1 MKQTALT
8 SVHEKLGAKMAEFAG
23 YNMPIVYTSQV
34 EEHHTVRNGVGVF
47 DVSHMGEF
55 ILKGEGAADLIQRV
69 TTNDVYALSPG
80 KAQYS
85 CMPNATGG
93 IVDDLLVYHLEDG
106 NYMLVVNASNMEKD

>member
-8 SVHEKLGAKMAEFAG
+8 QLHKDLGAKMAEFAG
-23 YNMPIVYTSQV
+23 YEMPIVYSGQV
-34 EEHHTVRNGVGVF
+34 EEHHTVRNAVGVF

-55 ILKGEGAADLIQRV
+55 ILKGEGAAALIQKV
-69 TTNDVYALSPG
+69 TSNDVYALSPG

-85 CMPNATGG
+85 CLPNENGG

-106 NYMLVVNASNMEKD
+106 NYMLVVNASNIEKD